1 MSIASLFVIE
11 AFVCFISSSQFKC
24 ENGLPEEKIQ
34 RRSRSKDTTVV
45 WLPWQPHPS
54 KTRVCWFWSYPRR
67 HLPLYFP
74 TDISKCERGRQK
86 GRETGD
92 WMFSESRLYG
102 GQSNWISLVEIAGIS
117 ASEAA
122 RGKPTASSLTQHLLY
137 HPQKREVVVPSAQ
150 CCQSGL
156 KPRSSHTEQV
166 LTAGYILYADTGLHL
181 EKQSALIKAL
191 SSGAKT
197 EKLNNKPFSRWSF
210 HNQRSNWGHL
220 WSKAFQK
227 A

>member
-24 ENGLPEEKIQ
+24 ENGLLEEKIQ

-54 KTRVCWFWSYPRR
+54 KTRVCWFWSYLRR

-74 TDISKCERGRQK
+74 NDISKRKRGRQK
-86 GRETGD
+86 EREMGD

-137 HPQKREVVVPSAQ
+137 HPQKREAVVPSALR
-150 CCQSGL
+150 CQSGL
-156 KPRSSHTEQV
+156 KPRLSHTEQV
-166 LTAGYILYADTGLHL
+166 LTAGYILYADTDLHL
-181 EKQSALIKAL
+181 EKQSQY
-191 SSGAKT
+191 SS
-197 EKLNNKPFSRWSF
+197 KLC
-210 HNQRSNWGHL
+210 QVGQG
-220 WSKAFQK
+220 QK
-227 A
+227 S